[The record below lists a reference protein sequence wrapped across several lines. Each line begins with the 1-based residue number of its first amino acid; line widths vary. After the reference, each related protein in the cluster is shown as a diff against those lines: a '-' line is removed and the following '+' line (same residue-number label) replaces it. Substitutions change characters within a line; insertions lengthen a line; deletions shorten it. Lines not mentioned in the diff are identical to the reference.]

1 MPVNI
6 SILLYFRGGGIVSIL
21 FLLGRKNCRHSGNVH
36 RKIIII
42 TKQGTAK
49 QQKISRKWL
58 WPGFYLLLR
67 PLAVDHHTICSL
79 IGSVKLLLDGLL
91 FGFEGLP
98 PELFG
103 FGPLLPFP
111 KTQGNKIIS

>member
-1 MPVNI
+1 MVVAWI
-6 SILLYFRGGGIVSIL
+6 HLL
-21 FLLGRKNCRHSGNVH
+21 
-36 RKIIII
+36 
-42 TKQGTAK
+42 
-49 QQKISRKWL
+49 
-58 WPGFYLLLR
+58 PR

-111 KTQGNKIIS
+111 ELDWKSGLALGG

>member
-1 MPVNI
+1 MVVAWI
-6 SILLYFRGGGIVSIL
+6 HLL
-21 FLLGRKNCRHSGNVH
+21 
-36 RKIIII
+36 
-42 TKQGTAK
+42 
-49 QQKISRKWL
+49 
-58 WPGFYLLLR
+58 PR

-98 PELFG
+98 PELG

-111 KTQGNKIIS
+111 ELDWKSGLALGG

>member
-1 MPVNI
+1 MVVAWI
-6 SILLYFRGGGIVSIL
+6 HLL
-21 FLLGRKNCRHSGNVH
+21 
-36 RKIIII
+36 
-42 TKQGTAK
+42 
-49 QQKISRKWL
+49 
-58 WPGFYLLLR
+58 PR
-67 PLAVDHHTICSL
+67 PLAVNHHTICSL

-111 KTQGNKIIS
+111 KT